1 MLDMGLQ
8 NYVDWH
14 VKPVMRIRDGYGYRV
29 VLKYL
34 DGTEKTQQRAG
45 FHTKREANAARD
57 KTIAE
62 LLYHDS
68 AKMQAP
74 IFPGE
79 EVSSP

>member
-1 MLDMGLQ
+1 MMRGKRRPPASGHSQAVRGGLA
-8 NYVDWH
+8 
-14 VKPVMRIRDGYGYRV
+14 P
-29 VLKYL
+29 
-34 DGTEKTQQRAG
+34 
-45 FHTKREANAARD
+45 